1 MEKQRHVFWAGR
13 TTRKRSPDRE
23 EAFAN
28 DCPRGAGHLT
38 MREEHVTEQLP
49 AYALGILEI
58 DEQAAVAEHV
68 AACPICQGE
77 LASYQAIS
85 GDLATLVPP
94 VEPPPALRARLRQTV
109 GDAPAGPQQVPPV
122 PLAAQRALAARTW
135 FDALRDWLAGP
146 IWRPLALA
154 LLVVLA
160 LGLFLSPRQATAPGI
175 DGIHL
180 TGTDAAPDAY
190 AIVVLGSHY
199 NRRIGTLIAD
209 HLEPLGPDQQYQLWL
224 IEDGERLDGGVF
236 DVGDD
241 GYGSLTVRAPEPLDT
256 YAFGVTVEPAGGS
269 PGPTGP
275 KVLGTEP

>member
-1 MEKQRHVFWAGR
+1 
-13 TTRKRSPDRE
+13 
-23 EAFAN
+23 
-28 DCPRGAGHLT
+28 

-49 AYALGILEI
+49 AYTLGILER

-68 AACPICQGE
+68 ATCPSCQAD
-77 LASYQAIS
+77 LAAYQTIS
-85 GDLATLVPP
+85 GELATLVPP
-94 VEPPPALRARLRQTV
+94 VEPPPALKGRLRQAV
-109 GDAPAGPQQVPPV
+109 GEGAAGPQQAPPL
-122 PLAAQRALAARTW
+122 PPAAERTPATRSW

-175 DGIHL
+175 DAIHL

-209 HLEPLGPDQQYQLWL
+209 HLEPLSPDQQYQLWL
-224 IEDGERLDGGVF
+224 IENGDRLDGGVF

-241 GYGSLTVRAPEPLDT
+241 GYGSLTVRAPEPLDS
-256 YAFGVTVEPAGGS
+256 YAFGVTIEPAGGS